1 MTLFDYVKTALR
13 LMTDDGNVINEINGL
28 IYAGIADLKNTAGVN
43 VLCVVSPEVVIDGD
57 EKMMLIAQAI
67 ATYVKKNFGQPD
79 DIERLER
86 SYDMQKAQLKTA
98 SRSWND

>member
-1 MTLFDYVKTALR
+1 MTLLEYVKTALR
-13 LMTDDGNVINEINGL
+13 LMTEDANVINEVCGL
-28 IYAGIADLKNTAGVN
+28 IYAGIADLQDTAGVDT
-43 VLCVVSPEVVIDGD
+43 LCVNSPDIVINDD
-57 EKMMLIAQAI
+57 ARMMLISQAI

-98 SRSWND
+98 SRSWNN